1 MRTKKNTMTKKRVQ
15 IKLNDFN
22 PDKKEI
28 GTMWTAMMDV
38 KNHLD
43 RKEQNFFL
51 DSDCEL
57 VFTNRQM
64 LAVLGEMFV
73 LRVSVDALQEKVFP
87 HDKEVVDYV
96 PE

>member
-1 MRTKKNTMTKKRVQ
+1 MTKNTTKKRVQ
-15 IKLNDFN
+15 IKMNDFN
-22 PDKKEI
+22 SDKREI
-28 GTMWTAMMDV
+28 ETLWTAMMDA
-38 KNHLD
+38 KNQLD

-51 DSDCEL
+51 DSECDL

-64 LAVLGEMFV
+64 LAILGEMFV

-87 HDKEVVDYV
+87 QDKEPAYV

>member
-1 MRTKKNTMTKKRVQ
+1 MTKIQ
-15 IKLNDFN
+15 IKINDFN
-22 PDKKEI
+22 PDKREI
-28 GTMWTAMMDV
+28 ESMWTALMDV

-43 RKEQNFFL
+43 NKEQSFFL
-51 DSDCEL
+51 DSECGL

-64 LAVLGEMFV
+64 LAILGEMFI

-87 HDKEVVDYV
+87 QNLEANYV